1 MLLLTFLAFQLF
13 DFLRM
18 TSYGYGTKIED
29 VWLNVI
35 GFGLVIAVVI
45 TNEPSYTLVKSG
57 LVWGVVYAG
66 VNIYH
71 FQIYIPVLGDSI
83 LTFWLPNIL
92 VHCLIVL
99 PMVWRCF
106 QIMRAKT

>member
-1 MLLLTFLAFQLF
+1 MSF
-13 DFLRM
+13 D
-18 TSYGYGTKIED
+18 GYGTRIEY

-45 TNEPSYTLVKSG
+45 TKEVSYTLAKSG
-57 LVWGVVYAG
+57 LVWSVVYAG

-71 FQIYIPVLGDSI
+71 FQIFIPFLGASL

-92 VHCLIVL
+92 IHSIVVI
-99 PMVWRCF
+99 PMVLRCL
-106 QIMRAKT
+106 QVMRAKT